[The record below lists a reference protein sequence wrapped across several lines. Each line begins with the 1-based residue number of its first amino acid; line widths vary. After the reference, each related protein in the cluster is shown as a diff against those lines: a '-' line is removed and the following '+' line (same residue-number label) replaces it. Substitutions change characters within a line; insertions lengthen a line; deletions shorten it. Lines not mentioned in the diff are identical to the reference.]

1 MHVALVETSAIGR
14 RILSGLLERRGHR
27 VDAFSDARAAL
38 RFIVHNP
45 SVDVVLTSFETD
57 GMSGMELCWHCRLLT
72 QEQRHIYIIAMS
84 SGTETAKA
92 IEALDCGA
100 DDFIRK
106 PPVAEELFA
115 RLRAAERM
123 STMHRQLLWLAN
135 HDELTGLLN
144 RRAFFEA
151 GQKLLGESLTET
163 PICAIMLDIDYFKR
177 INDSRGHQAG
187 DDSIRSVAAIL
198 SRRYSLVGRLGGEE
212 FAVLLQGVDEFE
224 GVKLAEHLRFEIENA
239 IIRVGDETIRLTC
252 SLGVGQLAVHPRE
265 TLTDLLNR
273 ADRALYQ
280 AKRLGRN
287 RVYRFEDDVAF
298 AIA

>member
-14 RILSGLLERRGHR
+14 RILSGLLEGRGHT
-27 VDAFSDARAAL
+27 VNAFSDARAAL
-38 RFIVHNP
+38 RFIVHTP

-123 STMHRQLLWLAN
+123 STMHRQLLWLATQ
-135 HDELTGLLN
+135 DELTGLLN

-151 GQKLLGESLTET
+151 GEKLLGESLTET
-163 PICAIMLDIDYFKR
+163 PFSAIMLDIDHFKR
-177 INDSRGHQAG
+177 INDSKGHQAG
-187 DDSIRSVAAIL
+187 DEAIRSVAAVL
-198 SRRYSLVGRLGGEE
+198 SRRHSLVGRLGGEE
-212 FAVLLQGVDEFE
+212 FAILVQGASEFE
-224 GVKLAEHLRFEIENA
+224 AMRQAEQLRFEIESKV
-239 IIRVGDETIRLTC
+239 IRFGHDTIRLTC
-252 SLGVGQLAVHPRE
+252 SLGVGQLAAHPRE
-265 TLTDLLNR
+265 SLADLLNR

-287 RVYRFEDDVAF
+287 RVNGSESDVAF
-298 AIA
+298 ATA